1 MLDDQDI
8 DAIRA
13 ARQAWEPMLGSARVS
28 RGDGAPAQ
36 ADPALDAQP
45 LYTPADLADHG
56 VDYLRDLGFPGQ
68 YPFTR
73 GIHPSMYRGRFFT
86 MRQYAGF
93 GSAEETNRRFRH
105 MLGARDGGHQHRLRP
120 AHPAWLRLRRP
131 SRAGRGRQGRGAR
144 QFPSRPRD
152 ALRRHPAR
160 SRRARPTSINAPA
173 AVILAMHVALGRAP
187 GRAAG
192 APRGVARRTT
202 S

>member
-73 GIHPSMYRGRFFT
+73 GIHPSMYRGRVLHHAPV
-86 MRQYAGF
+86 RG
-93 GSAEETNRRFRH
+93 
-105 MLGARDGGHQHRLRP
+105 
-120 AHPAWLRLRRP
+120 LRLRARRP
-131 SRAGRGRQGRGAR
+131 TAGSATCSSAAWRASTSPSTCPRSTATTPTTCARGAR
-144 QFPSRPRD
+144 SGKVGRPRRFPSRPRD

-160 SRRARPTSINAPA
+160 SRPARQRHRRPRRRDPG
-173 AVILAMHVALGRAP
+173 HVRGPRRAP
-187 GRAAG
+187 GRAARR
-192 APRGVARRTT
+192 ASAARRRTT